1 MPLDFD
7 RFKQMILPKNL
18 FKPRAVTLTGERLY
32 ASCVAQSRQ
41 PVFYLDYGVEDAIG
55 ARFEL
60 LTFHVG
66 LVIEALRAVK
76 DNDARHEQAKDTA
89 QALFDAF
96 VGALDNTLREQ
107 GTGDLSVAKKMKPL
121 GQTIYTRFQAWDGL
135 WANGDAAARAD
146 YAARTIFAGSA
157 YDGAEAEA
165 ASAEA
170 PQSEAFAVYAEQAR
184 ASLKL
189 EDILHGQVN
198 WCEIPAVAQS
208 AESARSA

>member
-1 MPLDFD
+1 MPLDLD
-7 RFKQMILPKNL
+7 RFKRLLSPKNL
-18 FKPRAVTLTGERLY
+18 LKPRAVTLTGERLY
-32 ASCVAQSRQ
+32 AACVTQSRQ

-66 LVIEALRAVK
+66 LVIQALRTVK
-76 DNDARHEQAKDTA
+76 EDNPRHEQAKDTA

-121 GQTIYTRFQAWDGL
+121 GQVIYTRFKAWEDL
-135 WANGDAAARAD
+135 WATGDAAARAD
-146 YAARTIFAGSA
+146 YAARTLFAGSA
-157 YDGAEAEA
+157 YEGIEADA

-170 PQSEAFAVYAEQAR
+170 PQPEAFAAYAVQAK
-184 ASLKL
+184 ACLNL
-189 EDILHGQVN
+189 EDILRGQIN
-198 WCEIPAVAQS
+198 WCEIAAVPQS
-208 AESARSA
+208 AESARTA